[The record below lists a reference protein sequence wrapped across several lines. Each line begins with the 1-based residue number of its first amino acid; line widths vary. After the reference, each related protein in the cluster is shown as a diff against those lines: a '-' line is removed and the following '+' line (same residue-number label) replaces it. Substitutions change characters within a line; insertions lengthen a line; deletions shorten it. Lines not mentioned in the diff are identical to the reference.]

1 MGNQNSSSQKTAVD
15 VDSQLD
21 DIIATLAKTLLA
33 KGWRLST
40 AESCTG
46 GLGSASIT
54 ALAGS
59 SDWCERC

>member
-1 MGNQNSSSQKTAVD
+1 MTNKKSATESSTSNLDIND
-15 VDSQLD
+15 V
-21 DIIATLAKTLLA
+21 IATLAKTLLA

-46 GLGSASIT
+46 GLVSANIT

-59 SDWCERC
+59 SEWFERG